1 MIRMKWRRTYN
12 ISFQNLRRV
21 MLDAFASFFICSSQ
35 SKKSLKASLRYKNID
50 MKKCHDDHIKILL
63 AKDIILILRTYLQKT
78 VGRNS
83 LSTVWKSF
91 SFLSLGSNFAVTF
104 VEKLDSINCY
114 HYLHHH
120 YHHHLPHQNMGPHTT
135 SRL

>member
-1 MIRMKWRRTYN
+1 MQWRWTYH

-63 AKDIILILRTYLQKT
+63 AKDIILILRAYLQKT
-78 VGRNS
+78 VRRNF
-83 LSTVWKSF
+83 LSSVWKSF
-91 SFLSLGSNFAVTF
+91 SFLSLGSTFAVTF
-104 VEKLDSINCY
+104 VENLHSIDCY
-114 HYLHHH
+114 HYLHRY
-120 YHHHLPHQNMGPHTT
+120 YHHNMRHQSMAPA
-135 SRL
+135 